1 MSNLTCGNVGF
12 PGGSVVKSLPAVQEM
27 GVQSLGGEDLL
38 EKKMQPTPVFLPGKS
53 LNRGAWW
60 AAVHR
65 VTKEL
70 DAA

>member
-1 MSNLTCGNVGF
+1 M
-12 PGGSVVKSLPAVQEM
+12 VKSLPAMQEM
-27 GVQSLGGEDLL
+27 WVQSLGGEDLL

-70 DAA
+70 DAT

>member
-1 MSNLTCGNVGF
+1 M
-12 PGGSVVKSLPAVQEM
+12 VKSLPAMQEM
-27 GVQSLGGEDLL
+27 WVQSLGGEALL

-70 DAA
+70 DAT